1 MLSSLSH
8 KNELGVAFI
17 KFKDFSVVLAWFERR
32 RMLLCKEW
40 ENFNKLSTKN
50 FNFLS
55 SWAEIVCSCFQILLS
70 KLQKIRF
77 WFFTLSRDESTPYH
91 PKLSLQNVDEHLKSN
106 LEISNTSTCNNII
119 LGLVYRKDPN
129 SSSKQL
135 PILRHSKH
143 LKLISFEPQ
152 QISLQVDLSQ
162 SEKEINQTSPN
173 VALIRR
179 IS

>member
-1 MLSSLSH
+1 
-8 KNELGVAFI
+8 
-17 KFKDFSVVLAWFERR
+17 
-32 RMLLCKEW
+32 MLLCKEW
-40 ENFNKLSTKN
+40 ENFNKLSKKN

-55 SWAEIVCSCFQILLS
+55 SWAEIVCEILLS

-77 WFFTLSRDESTPYH
+77 RFFTQEISRDESTPYH

-106 LEISNTSTCNNII
+106 LETSNTSTCNNII
-119 LGLVYRKDPN
+119 LGLVHRKDPN